1 MSLDLAMSQ
10 FAMVK
15 AYLGRL
21 VTSQDE
27 MITEI
32 FEKAPREFHLVQNM
46 VLNLKIK
53 VQDKNP
59 PLKVFISYPNS
70 PSVKNV
76 TIYTSNDVKEPNA
89 QSHVS
94 YYSNPRCIELKGI
107 IDSKSGKS
115 AFPKQWFYLAIE
127 SNTER
132 CAVRINCV
140 FKEMKKIINKRQSAN
155 NSDCDIP
162 EAEYKPGDVVG

>member
-1 MSLDLAMSQ
+1 
-10 FAMVK
+10 MVK

-32 FEKAPREFHLVQNM
+32 FEKSPKEFHLVQNM

-70 PSVKNV
+70 PS
-76 TIYTSNDVKEPNA
+76 
-89 QSHVS
+89 
-94 YYSNPRCIELKGI
+94 
-107 IDSKSGKS
+107 
-115 AFPKQWFYLAIE
+115 
-127 SNTER
+127 
-132 CAVRINCV
+132 
-140 FKEMKKIINKRQSAN
+140 
-155 NSDCDIP
+155 
-162 EAEYKPGDVVG
+162 